1 MLREEKAL
9 LAGGGVLAA
18 IAAAGIFAMV
28 SGGGDDNTVATQP
41 YKPEQAPAT
50 QPNETMTRQ
59 AQLGRMI
66 DNDRAYTGARGYVLT
81 DATPR
86 GQGQCT
92 EDASIARSG
101 WYGGN
106 TGLLYQAEK
115 GGALYTICLSHNN
128 EAVTGGRVM
137 PLNPAPAPRV
147 EQQQPAKPQVDQAL
161 LNRMLTEDSHYLSSK
176 GYYIVGNYEAL
187 GNCEDHGARGVF
199 NDNAGWLGGNT
210 GILYTIKDEDNNRYW
225 ACASHIN
232 GRMQEP
238 IMAAPK

>member
-9 LAGGGVLAA
+9 LLGGGVLAA
-18 IAAAGIFAMV
+18 VAAAGIFAMV
-28 SGGGDDNTVATQP
+28 SGGSDNTATQTRQ
-41 YKPEQAPAT
+41 PERTPVTTPET
-50 QPNETMTRQ
+50 QPNPALLRQ
-59 AQLGRMI
+59 AQLTRMVE
-66 DNDRAYTGARGYVLT
+66 NDRVYTGARGYALT
-81 DATPR
+81 DSAPR

-92 EDASIARSG
+92 EDATIGQSG

-115 GGALYTICLSHNN
+115 GGALYMICLSHGN

-147 EQQQPAKPQVDQAL
+147 EEPAKPQIDQVL
-161 LNRMLTEDSHYLSSK
+161 LNRMISENRRYLSDR
-176 GYYIVGNYEAL
+176 GYQIVGSYEAL
-187 GNCEDHGARGVF
+187 GNCEDHGASGVF
-199 NDNAGWLGGNT
+199 NDNAGWKGGNT

-225 ACASHIN
+225 ACASHSN

>member
-9 LAGGGVLAA
+9 LVGGGVLAA
-18 IAAAGIFAMV
+18 VAAAGIFAMV
-28 SGGGDDNTVATQP
+28 SGGADNTAPVARNPVQTPVTQP
-41 YKPEQAPAT
+41 SEA
-50 QPNETMTRQ
+50 ELRR
-59 AQLGRMI
+59 AQLSRMI
-66 DNDRAYTGARGYVLT
+66 ENDRAYTGARGYVLT
-81 DATPR
+81 DAAPR

-92 EDASIARSG
+92 EDAAIGRSG
-101 WYGGN
+101 WFGGN

-115 GGALYTICLSHNN
+115 GGALYMVCLSHGN

-137 PLNPAPAPRV
+137 PLNSAPAPRV
-147 EQQQPAKPQVDQAL
+147 EEPVKPQIDQAL
-161 LNRMLTEDSHYLSSK
+161 LNSMISEDRRYLSDR
-176 GYYIVGNYEAL
+176 GYQIVGNYEAL

-199 NDNAGWLGGNT
+199 NDNAGWNGGNT

-232 GRMQEP
+232 GRMQTP